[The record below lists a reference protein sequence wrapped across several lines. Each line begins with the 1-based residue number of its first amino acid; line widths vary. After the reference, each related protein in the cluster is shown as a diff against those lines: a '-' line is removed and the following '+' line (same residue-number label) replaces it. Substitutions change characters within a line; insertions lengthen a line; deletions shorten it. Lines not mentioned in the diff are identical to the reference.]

1 MENTITKAEPVI
13 TLYPYQSESKENRT
27 FIRANTI
34 PGNFDDIRVNHI
46 IPVFT
51 KDNEPVISHH
61 DFIQVTRDVVGDLYN
76 REHILKPSIRLSH
89 PIMGRVPEAKNK
101 AAIDLQEYEKTIY
114 YERMM
119 FLLEI
124 PSIQENIDGNPV
136 SLTVGGVKAYNM
148 DNLYNRKGV
157 DQHFK
162 VFVGFKNTVCTN
174 MCVWSDGY
182 VGDLKVSNLGG
193 LKAAIS
199 SIIQNYNA
207 QNHLNHLKQLPKYQL
222 TE

>member
-1 MENTITKAEPVI
+1 MENTITKPEPVV
-13 TLYPYQSESKENRT
+13 TLYPSECESKENKT
-27 FIRANTI
+27 FITANTI
-34 PGNFDDIRVNHI
+34 PGNFEAIKANHI

-51 KDNEPVISHH
+51 KDNEPVVSHH

-101 AAIDLQEYEKTIY
+101 VAIDLQEYEKTSY

-162 VFVGFKNTVCTN
+162 VFISFKNTVCTN
-174 MCVWSDGY
+174 ER
-182 VGDLKVSNLGG
+182 L
-193 LKAAIS
+193 
-199 SIIQNYNA
+199 
-207 QNHLNHLKQLPKYQL
+207 
-222 TE
+222 E

>member
-27 FIRANTI
+27 FITANTI

-89 PIMGRVPEAKNK
+89 PIMGKSAGSK
-101 AAIDLQEYEKTIY
+101 
-114 YERMM
+114 
-119 FLLEI
+119 
-124 PSIQENIDGNPV
+124 
-136 SLTVGGVKAYNM
+136 
-148 DNLYNRKGV
+148 
-157 DQHFK
+157 
-162 VFVGFKNTVCTN
+162 
-174 MCVWSDGY
+174 
-182 VGDLKVSNLGG
+182 
-193 LKAAIS
+193 
-199 SIIQNYNA
+199 
-207 QNHLNHLKQLPKYQL
+207 KQGCYRLAGI
-222 TE
+222 